1 MELKKTVCYEDF
13 GAIGDGKTDDYDA
26 MAKAHAYANENALDV
41 KLADGK
47 TYYIGKTDKENP
59 KDPIKIQTSVDF
71 GSSTII
77 IDDSEI
83 ECDMPKNCIFHVD
96 RNTPHITYTK
106 ENDTPNGAIARFS
119 AAGGFSR
126 DIKNFDIG
134 IGYDAMLMVINEHH
148 NNYIRYGV
156 NANNGNFQK
165 ELINIDKYGN
175 IDPTTAFL
183 HDYNDVTTIT
193 VIKEDEPI
201 TIRGGHFIQIANR
214 TLEGGGYYG
223 RGFYITRARV
233 TFRGFVYSIEGEG
246 EHGNPYSGFLTFHEC
261 SNILVEDC
269 TLQAHKTYFNIKPSG
284 AKVGMGTYGLSMG
297 SSNNITF
304 RNCIQS
310 NFYADDGVN
319 TRRGVWGIQGSN
331 LCKNLTYE
339 NSRLSR
345 FDAHM
350 GCRNANI
357 KNSDVS
363 GLRLIGGGTITI
375 ENSNVYSATL
385 ISLRE
390 DFGSTWHGDI
400 IIKDVLLFNGNYI
413 ASLMY
418 AIWSNHDFGYQ
429 TYMPETVIV
438 DNLRLTGG
446 DTLRLFTEPFV
457 EQYKNILKDE
467 IDGEPNKNKMIP
479 PKKIIIRNNKAGLK
493 FILPDSDFF
502 KDTEIIFED

>member
-26 MAKAHAYANENALDV
+26 MAKAHAYANENGLDV

-47 TYYIGKTDKENP
+47 TYYIGKTDKDNP

-83 ECDMPKNCIFHVD
+83 ECDMPKSCIFHID

-134 IGYDAMLMVINEHH
+134 IGYDAMLMVINENH

-165 ELINIDKYGN
+165 ELINIDKDGN

-214 TLEGGGYYG
+214 TLEGGGYYK
-223 RGFYITRARV
+223 RNFYITRARV
-233 TFRGFVYSIEGEG
+233 TVRDLEYKILGEG

-261 SNILVEDC
+261 SNILVENC
-269 TLQAHKTYFNIKPSG
+269 IFQAHKSYYQIKGNG
-284 AKVGMGTYGLSMG
+284 AKVVMGTYSLSMG
-297 SSNNITF
+297 ISNNITF
-304 RNCIQS
+304 KGCTQS
-310 NFYADDGVN
+310 NFFDEDGVAL
-319 TRRGVWGIQGSN
+319 RKDVCAIQGSN
-331 LCKNLTYE
+331 LCKNITYQD
-339 NSRLSR
+339 SLLSR
-345 FDAHM
+345 FDAHL
-350 GCRNANI
+350 GCRNASI
-357 KNSDVS
+357 INSSVQHF
-363 GLRLIGGGTITI
+363 RIIGGGTIRV
-375 ENSNVYSATL
+375 ENSHVYSNRLFA
-385 ISLRE
+385 LRE
-390 DFGSTWHGDI
+390 DYGSTWRGEVVV
-400 IIKDVLLFNGNYI
+400 KDVVLHNRDENPSF
-413 ASLMY
+413 MY
-418 AIWSNHDFGYQ
+418 ALWSNHDFGYQ
-429 TYMPETVIV
+429 TYIPETIII
-438 DNLRLTGG
+438 DNLSIDKGKTIH
-446 DTLRLFTEPFV
+446 LFTPLFV
-457 EQYKNILKDE
+457 EQSRTILDDE
-467 IDGEPNKNKMIP
+467 VDGNPNKNKMIP
-479 PKKIIIRNNKAGLK
+479 PKKIIFRNNKAGLE
-493 FILPDSDFF
+493 FILPDSEFF
-502 KDTEIIFED
+502 KDTEFIFED